1 MKIVVKIL
9 LIAILL
15 LLFGFI
21 KIIMKENG
29 MW

>member
-1 MKIVVKIL
+1 MKIIVKIL

>member
-1 MKIVVKIL
+1 MKIVVKII